1 MEKLMEDLQWK
12 LISNSILLL
21 LSFYCIWKLFNALGE
36 NKDEEKKDALYTAM
50 VYFLISAFINIL

>member
-1 MEKLMEDLQWK
+1 MEDLQWK